1 MGFIRF
7 VSMGLRFNDPST
19 GGSLFC
25 RKALGD
31 TMDCNSPG
39 SSVHGIFQ
47 TRILEWVTIFYYKGS
62 SQPRDR
68 THVSCLSCIGRLI
81 FLLLVLPGKPIQ
93 YGIGIKIDP

>member
-31 TMDCNSPG
+31 KVFKTG
-39 SSVHGIFQ
+39 V
-47 TRILEWVTIFYYKGS
+47 K
-62 SQPRDR
+62 
-68 THVSCLSCIGRLI
+68 
-81 FLLLVLPGKPIQ
+81 
-93 YGIGIKIDP
+93 